1 MVWRSTSFSSVFLKS
16 FYLILLFNFIVEYFQ
31 DPSSHMNL
39 GAMLHL
45 AGKLNGAEE
54 EYLTA
59 WKLSTSTI
67 GNDKATSN
75 SNENELIASRNTIKV
90 NLKRLHNI
98 MRGKGLPI
106 IKTTG
111 IDN

>member
-1 MVWRSTSFSSVFLKS
+1 
-16 FYLILLFNFIVEYFQ
+16 
-31 DPSSHMNL
+31 MNL

-59 WKLSTSTI
+59 WKLSTI
-67 GNDKATSN
+67 GNARTTSN
-75 SNENELIASRNTIKV
+75 ANENELIASRNTIKV

>member
-1 MVWRSTSFSSVFLKS
+1 
-16 FYLILLFNFIVEYFQ
+16 
-31 DPSSHMNL
+31 MNL

-45 AGKLNGAEE
+45 AGKLNGAEQ
-54 EYLTA
+54 EYLEA

-67 GNDKATSN
+67 GNAKTTSN
-75 SNENELIASRNTIKV
+75 ANDNELIASRNTIKV

-98 MRGKGLPI
+98 MRGKGMPI

>member
-1 MVWRSTSFSSVFLKS
+1 MFLS
-16 FYLILLFNFIVEYFQ
+16 NFIVEYFQ

-67 GNDKATSN
+67 GNAKTTSN
-75 SNENELIASRNTIKV
+75 ANENELIASRDTIRV

-98 MRGKGLPI
+98 MQGKGMPI
-106 IKTTG
+106 IKTIG

>member
-1 MVWRSTSFSSVFLKS
+1 
-16 FYLILLFNFIVEYFQ
+16 
-31 DPSSHMNL
+31 MNL

-59 WKLSTSTI
+59 WKLSTSPI
-67 GNDKATSN
+67 GNDKTTSS
-75 SNENELIASRNTIKV
+75 SNENELIASRKAIKV